1 MLQLKV
7 SLLVSLKKKKK
18 KTLTLVDQKRNPNNS
33 ARLHFYNT
41 ETLTISGYD
50 KTEEALDS
58 SQSSKRTRSFRRLKS
73 KRQKKRKKGRKK
85 KKKKAKMAD
94 CTQTPLKKA

>member
-7 SLLVSLKKKKK
+7 SLLVSLKKKK

-85 KKKKAKMAD
+85 KKKS
-94 CTQTPLKKA
+94 